1 MTDAEKAKPKPAGSP
16 KTAVAPKLGVAP
28 KPKVATAPKPTVAAK
43 PTVAPKPAATS
54 APKPAAVPKPKI
66 KVDASRVST
75 GGKQADASE
84 EENQQKARKGALF
97 ILGVLG
103 VYVVF
108 LIITGQMAQ
117 FIDALQNVDGRWVF
131 YACLGYMG
139 YFVFGVFAYVIA
151 VWLDHDSPVG
161 VRDLMSVE
169 SSGVFFGN
177 LTPMMAGAVP
187 SQIYRLT
194 RTGLDVGEAS
204 ATQFTRFIM
213 FQFALV
219 LFAFL
224 MLLARF
230 EFFLNTYGDI
240 VFLNLVVFG
249 LHTLELVMLF
259 VICLCPKFVKR
270 VGNWVINLADKHK
283 WLKDYDRW
291 YEMVNTQVDEFSA
304 TFKRAA
310 SDIPNMALTCVV
322 TMCQLFCLYVMPW
335 FILKAFGIDED
346 FLTCLAAG
354 SMVQLVSTAVPLPG
368 GTGGAE
374 GGFALFFGGMFGAK
388 ATAGFLVWRL
398 CSFIGPTLFA
408 VPFLGIRSNR
418 TESIYHEV
426 NRRMAARRARAA
438 SGGKRAKK
446 PAGIKLPTNKLRG
459 RRK

>member
-1 MTDAEKAKPKPAGSP
+1 MADAEKAKPKINVS
-16 KTAVAPKLGVAP
+16 
-28 KPKVATAPKPTVAAK
+28 
-43 PTVAPKPAATS
+43 
-54 APKPAAVPKPKI
+54 
-66 KVDASRVST
+66 ASRVSSA
-75 GGKQADASE
+75 GKGADASE
-84 EENQQKARKGALF
+84 EENKQKARKGALF
-97 ILGVLG
+97 ILGVL
-103 VYVVF
+103 VIYVLF
-108 LIITGQMAQ
+108 LIFTGQMTG
-117 FIDALQNVDGRWVF
+117 FIDALHNVDASWIVL
-131 YACLGYMG
+131 ACLGYLG
-139 YFVFGVFAYVIA
+139 YFAFGVFAYVIA

-177 LTPMMAGAVP
+177 LTPMMAGSVP

-230 EFFLNTYGDI
+230 EFFLDTYGDI

-249 LHTLELVMLF
+249 MHAFELVMLF
-259 VICLCPKFVKR
+259 VICLCPRFVKC
-270 VGNWVINLADKHK
+270 VGNWAINFANRHG
-283 WLKDYDRW
+283 WLKDYEHW
-291 YEMVNTQVDEFSA
+291 YEMVNTQVDEFST

-322 TMCQLFCLYVMPW
+322 TMCQLFCLYMMPW
-335 FILKAFGIDED
+335 FILKAFGIDGD

-374 GGFALFFGGMFGAK
+374 GGFALFFGGMFGSK

-398 CSFIGPTLFA
+398 CSFIAPTLFA
-408 VPFLGIRSNR
+408 VPFLGMRSDR

-426 NRRMAARRARAA
+426 NRRLAAYRACTSR
-438 SGGKRAKK
+438 GGKRTRQ
-446 PAGIKLPTNKLRG
+446 PAGIKLPTSKLRQPRSG
-459 RRK
+459 KGSGVKVPSNKR